1 MERGGPQELTRVCG
15 LNTENK
21 ASGAAVAKGS
31 DEGGGGGD
39 DGQRPESGFRRMRK
53 AGHRRAAGRL
63 QLILQHAGNLLLK
76 VDLRCSHHTHTH
88 TPQNLMPNRIKAN
101 HRTEEITAIYTTN

>member
-31 DEGGGGGD
+31 DEGGGGGMMVR
-39 DGQRPESGFRRMRK
+39 GQSQGFAGCVRPDIDVQQDAYS
-53 AGHRRAAGRL
+53 
-63 QLILQHAGNLLLK
+63 
-76 VDLRCSHHTHTH
+76 
-88 TPQNLMPNRIKAN
+88 
-101 HRTEEITAIYTTN
+101 